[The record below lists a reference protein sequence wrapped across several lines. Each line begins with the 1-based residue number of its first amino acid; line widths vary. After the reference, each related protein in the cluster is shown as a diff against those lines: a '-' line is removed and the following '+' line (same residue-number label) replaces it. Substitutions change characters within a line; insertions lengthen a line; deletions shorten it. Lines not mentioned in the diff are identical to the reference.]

1 MRPERVTLPRDI
13 NDFLVELSVAL
24 HRYSMYPAGHP
35 SLEPAVEAVTRRV
48 QTLLEDRSSLA
59 VGVTRRQLLVDDIA
73 TDPEQPVLRRLA
85 EGLHRHHI
93 AAMSVT
99 PGVQAAEFAEAL
111 RRLSAD
117 AERDGP
123 IDLGSQAQANWP
135 HLILHPLA
143 FDGLTLRDD
152 ASSADSQQSDAPARR
167 DLWAEL
173 ARAAVQVENVGDDT
187 RDREKID
194 PAVVA
199 RSIEEHAVDERYDGA
214 IVTFLIEIA
223 HELTTASPE
232 KVQEL
237 QQRVQSLISSL
248 KSETLRRLLQAG
260 TPVERRGQ
268 FMRDVAHGMAIDAV
282 LDIVKAA
289 SDDDHQTISH
299 GLLRMLSKMATHA
312 RQGSDLARPH
322 ADHAFREQV
331 LRLLDDWDLDD
342 PNPAPYGRTLHRVA
356 TAKTDGSDA
365 GQSIDAAVALRV
377 VQMSLETNTFP
388 PLAEDALD
396 DVIRTGQLSGVFELL
411 SSTPPESAAVSD
423 AMLLRLTRPETLKTM
438 LGQDRV
444 DMAGLDA
451 LLPRLSAEAHG
462 PLLDA
467 IGSSPNR
474 AVRRR
479 LLDRLAQTQVDIAPL
494 VIERLA
500 DERWFVQ
507 RNMLMLLER
516 SGRIPEGFSPHRW
529 TQHPDARVRL
539 EAVRL
544 QMAMPLERNIGIR
557 ASLHD
562 VDSRVMRLGLAA
574 IQQDRSA
581 DLVGRLIEIAGDTA
595 LEQEIRSL
603 AVTAMGRDRDEAVL
617 RVLLRLTDGGRSF
630 FGRLRLPLK
639 SAVLLASV
647 RALSEVW
654 PDDARAARVLAVAA
668 RSSDPEIRQAASRTS

>member
-48 QTLLEDRSSLA
+48 QALLEERSSLA

-93 AAMSVT
+93 GAMSVT
-99 PGVQAAEFAEAL
+99 PGVQAGEFAEAL

-143 FDGLTLRDD
+143 FDGLTLRGD
-152 ASSADSQQSDAPARR
+152 ASSTDSQQGDAPARR

-173 ARAAVQVENVGDDT
+173 ARAAVQVEGVSDET
-187 RDREKID
+187 REKID

-199 RSIEEHAVDERYDGA
+199 RSIEEHALDERYDRA

-223 HELTTASPE
+223 HELTTGSPE

-237 QQRVQSLISSL
+237 QQRVHSLISSL
-248 KSETLRRLLQAG
+248 KSDTLRRLLQMG
-260 TPVERRGQ
+260 TPVEQRGQ
-268 FMRDVAHGMAIDAV
+268 FMRDVARGMAIDAV

-289 SDDDHQTISH
+289 SDDDQQTISH
-299 GLLRMLSKMATHA
+299 GLLRMLSKMAAHA
-312 RQGSDLARPH
+312 QQGTDLARPH
-322 ADHAFREQV
+322 ADRAFREQV
-331 LRLLDDWDLDD
+331 MRLLDDWKLDD
-342 PNPAPYGRTLHRVA
+342 PNPAPYGRVLQRLA
-356 TAKTDGSDA
+356 TSKSDGSAADKA
-365 GQSIDAAVALRV
+365 IDGAVALRV
-377 VQMSLETNTFP
+377 VQMALETNTFP
-388 PLAEDALD
+388 PRAEDALD
-396 DVIRTGQLSGVFELL
+396 DVIRTGQLSGVFEML
-411 SSTPPESAAVSD
+411 SSAPPEGAAVSD
-423 AMLLRLTRPETLKTM
+423 AMLARLTRPETLKTL

-516 SGRIPEGFSPHRW
+516 SGRVPEGFSPQRW
-529 TQHPDARVRL
+529 TQHSDARVRL

-557 ASLHD
+557 ASLD
-562 VDSRVMRLGLAA
+562 DADSRVMRLGLAA
-574 IQQDRSA
+574 IQQEHPA

-595 LEQEIRSL
+595 LEQEVRL
-603 AVTAMGRDRDEAVL
+603 MAVTAMGRDRDEAVL
-617 RVLLRLTDGGRSF
+617 RMLLRLTDGGRSF

-639 SAVLLASV
+639 SAVLLAAV

-654 PDDARAARVLAVAA
+654 PDDARAARVLAVAN
-668 RSSDPEIRQAASRTS
+668 RSSDPEIRHAASRMS